1 MKTAN
6 VRAATSHLKQ
16 ISSVLAILL
25 AGCALLKACVPSSSL
40 LERSAPAAP
49 LRSDC
54 KGAISWIQG
63 GISSL
68 TLDAVTTVAAYTR
81 DSDILPHIL
90 ITPAFSAGETRVWN
104 MTIPQINGVK
114 VRGGLCW
121 DDYE

>member
-1 MKTAN
+1 MCSSQS
-6 VRAATSHLKQ
+6 VRA
-16 ISSVLAILL
+16 VLQSPRTI
-25 AGCALLKACVPSSSL
+25 CAC
-40 LERSAPAAP
+40 RSASQR
-49 LRSDC
+49 L
-54 KGAISWIQG
+54 KGANSLIQG
-63 GISSL
+63 FISRM
-68 TLDAVTTVAAYTR
+68 TLDAVTAVAAYTR

>member
-6 VRAATSHLKQ
+6 VRAATSHLKK
-16 ISSVLAILL
+16 ISSVLAIL

-54 KGAISWIQG
+54 KGANSLIQG
-63 GISSL
+63 FIARMA
-68 TLDAVTTVAAYTR
+68 LDAVTTVAAYTR
-81 DSDILPHIL
+81 EFDILPHIL
-90 ITPAFSAGETRVWN
+90 ITPAFAAGETRVWN

>member
-6 VRAATSHLKQ
+6 VRAATSHLKK
-16 ISSVLAILL
+16 ISSVLAIL
-25 AGCALLKACVPSSSL
+25 AGCALLKACAPSSSL

-54 KGAISWIQG
+54 KGVNSLIQG

-68 TLDAVTTVAAYTR
+68 TLDAVTAFGAYTR
-81 DSDILPHIL
+81 AHDILPRIL
-90 ITPAFSAGETRVWN
+90 ITEFPAGEIRVWN

>member
-6 VRAATSHLKQ
+6 VRAATSHLKK
-16 ISSVLAILL
+16 ISSVLAILT
-25 AGCALLKACVPSSSL
+25 GCALLKAGVPSSSL

-54 KGAISWIQG
+54 KGANSLIQG
-63 GISSL
+63 FISSL
-68 TLDAVTTVAAYTR
+68 TLDAVTAFAASTR
-81 DSDILPHIL
+81 EHDILPRIL
-90 ITPAFSAGETRVWN
+90 ISIPGGETTVWN
-104 MTIPQINGVK
+104 MTIPQTNSVK

>member
-6 VRAATSHLKQ
+6 VRAATSHLKK
-16 ISSVLAILL
+16 ISSVLAIL
-25 AGCALLKACVPSSSL
+25 AGCALLKACAPSSSL

-54 KGAISWIQG
+54 KGANSLIQG
-63 GISSL
+63 FISSL
-68 TLDAVTTVAAYTR
+68 TLDAVTAFAAYTR
-81 DSDILPHIL
+81 EHDILPRIA
-90 ITPAFSAGETRVWN
+90 ISVPGGETTVWN
-104 MTIPQINGVK
+104 MTIPSINSVK

>member
-1 MKTAN
+1 M
-6 VRAATSHLKQ
+6 
-16 ISSVLAILL
+16 LAILA
-25 AGCALLKACVPSSSL
+25 AGCALLKACAPSSSL

-54 KGAISWIQG
+54 KGANSLIQG
-63 GISSL
+63 FISRM